1 MNVAVKRADILAGI
15 QGIQGVVE
23 RRNTMPV
30 LSHILLEAMESGDK
44 MTLFATDLEISIQN
58 CCTAE
63 VRRAGQVTVQ
73 AKRFYEIIR
82 EVSGETVWIV
92 AEENHWVEIKCG
104 KSRFRIAGLP
114 PEEFPVQPPIRTEIT
129 VPIDTHLLSSLIRKT
144 IFACGEQ
151 DVRHVLNGIL
161 IRLNN
166 SGGRCEIRL
175 VATDAHRLAMAEGV
189 LPQTTFEQAS
199 KQVIIP
205 RKTVLEIKKMM
216 EEYSPPENIRDEERP
231 ELQIGETQ
239 IRFQCGNTVLT
250 SRLLEGAYPPY
261 EKVIPDGN
269 TGQITAVK
277 SELEGGLRRVSLF
290 AREKTGAI
298 KFQMEG
304 EQIRL
309 SSDHPDGEANEE
321 VMARCSGEGF
331 ITGFNAHYLM
341 DALGALEG
349 KEAILEFKDGAS
361 PFLVR
366 EKEHGFLTVV
376 MPMRSLD

>member
-1 MNVAVKRADILAGI
+1 MNVVVKRADILAGI
-15 QGIQGVVE
+15 QRIQGVVE

-30 LSHILLEAMESGDK
+30 LSHILIEANLESG

-58 CCTAE
+58 CCAAE
-63 VRRAGQVTVQ
+63 VQKAGRVTVQ

-82 EVSGETVWIV
+82 EVSGETVWIG
-92 AEENHWVEIKCG
+92 AEDNYWVEIKCG

-114 PEEFPVQPPIRTEIT
+114 PDEFPVQPAIRTEVT
-129 VPIDTHLLSSLIRKT
+129 VKIDPDLLLSLIRKT

-161 IRLNN
+161 MRLDKN
-166 SGGRCEIRL
+166 GDGCEIRL
-175 VATDAHRLAMAEGV
+175 VATDAHRLAMAEGM
-189 LPQTTFEQAS
+189 LPQITFKQDS
-199 KQVIIP
+199 KQIIIP

-216 EEYSPPENIRDEERP
+216 EEYSPSENLRDEQQP

-239 IRFQCGNTVLT
+239 MRFQCGNTVLT
-250 SRLLEGAYPPY
+250 SRLLEGIYPPY
-261 EKVIPDGN
+261 EKVIPNGN
-269 TGQITAVK
+269 TGQITVVK

-298 KFQMEG
+298 KFQLDG

-321 VMARCSGEGF
+321 VMARCSGEDF
-331 ITGFNAHYLM
+331 TTGFNAHYLM
-341 DALGALEG
+341 DALNALEG
-349 KEAILEFKDGAS
+349 EEAVLEFKDGTS
-361 PFLVR
+361 PFLIQ
-366 EKEHGFLTVV
+366 EKEHGFLAVV